1 MKTDGDLGTL
11 DVGCR
16 AAVLSAVA
24 LQLTIAIKNSCLS
37 FCLGSL
43 EHYPGQYK

>member
-1 MKTDGDLGTL
+1 MGDLGTL

-16 AAVLSAVA
+16 AAVLSAAA
-24 LQLTIAIKNSCLS
+24 LQLRIATKKSCLS
-37 FCLGSL
+37 FSLGSL